1 MNRDKELANILN
13 DCLERLLQGETI
25 EQCLQDYPQYAEEI
39 EPLLQTAMAAKKA
52 LAIQPGVEF
61 KARARYQFQSAL
73 KETKPGR
80 GLPFFSWQPRWAP
93 ALAIGLAFLLAGSG
107 TVAAAGN
114 SMPDSPLYP
123 VKLATE
129 QAQLGLTFS
138 DIGKAKLYVE
148 LADKRVAEISYMVNQ
163 GKPEEIEATVQRLNN
178 HLTMI
183 VSLSLVEGAAPM
195 EPPAEEAA
203 PRLMPAPAAGVA
215 EAPAPQPAEAPAPQL
230 AETPAAEPAPE
241 ETAKETPEQAKAKA
255 KLKELLK
262 QNKNI
267 HPAVLRAL
275 LDEVPDSARPALLQ
289 AIADA
294 EDNYQ
299 KALEALD
306 DEEEDEEEEEEEDDD
321 EGKKRH
327 GDDDEDED
335 D

>member
-25 EQCLQDYPQYAEEI
+25 EQCLQDYPQYAGEI

-61 KARARYQFQSAL
+61 KARARYQLQSVL
-73 KETKPGR
+73 KEAKPSR
-80 GLPFFSWQPRWAP
+80 GLPFLSWQPRWAP

-129 QAQLGLTFS
+129 QARLGLTFS
-138 DIGKAKLYVE
+138 DIGKAKVYVE
-148 LADKRVAEISYMVNQ
+148 LADKRVAEIAHMVNQ

-178 HLTMI
+178 HLAMI
-183 VSLSLVEGAAPM
+183 VSLSLVEGAAPG
-195 EPPAEEAA
+195 EPPAEEAT
-203 PRLMPAPAAGVA
+203 PRPM
-215 EAPAPQPAEAPAPQL
+215 PAPQL

-241 ETAKETPEQAKAKA
+241 EAAKETPEQAEAKA

-306 DEEEDEEEEEEEDDD
+306 DEDDD

-327 GDDDEDED
+327 GDDEEEED
-335 D
+335 DDEEEDD

>member
-25 EQCLQDYPQYAEEI
+25 EQCLQDYPQYAGEI

-61 KARARYQFQSAL
+61 KARARYQFQSVL
-73 KETKPGR
+73 KEAKPRR
-80 GLPFFSWQPRWAP
+80 GLPFLSWQPRWAT
-93 ALAIGLAFLLAGSG
+93 ALTIGLAFLLAGSG

-148 LADKRVAEISYMVNQ
+148 LADKRVAEIAYMVNQ

-183 VSLSLVEGAAPM
+183 VSLSLVEGAALG

-203 PRLMPAPAAGVA
+203 PRLMPAPAAGA
-215 EAPAPQPAEAPAPQL
+215 AEAPAPQL
-230 AETPAAEPAPE
+230 AETPAPE
-241 ETAKETPEQAKAKA
+241 EAAKELPEQAKAKA

-275 LDEVPDSARPALLQ
+275 LDEVPDSAKPALLQ

-294 EDNYQ
+294 EENYQ

-306 DEEEDEEEEEEEDDD
+306 DDDGD
-321 EGKKRH
+321 GGKKRH
-327 GDDDEDED
+327 GDDDDEDED

>member
-25 EQCLQDYPQYAEEI
+25 EQCLQDYPQYAGEI

-61 KARARYQFQSAL
+61 KARARYQFQSVL
-73 KETKPGR
+73 KEAKPGR
-80 GLPFFSWQPRWAP
+80 GLPFFSWQPHWAP
-93 ALAIGLAFLLAGSG
+93 ALTIGLALLLAGSG

-138 DIGKAKLYVE
+138 DIGKAKVYVE
-148 LADKRVAEISYMVNQ
+148 LADKRVAEIAYMVNQ
-163 GKPEEIEATVQRLNN
+163 GKPKEIEATVQRLNS

-183 VSLSLVEGAAPM
+183 VSLSLVEGAAPG
-195 EPPAEEAA
+195 EPPAEEAT
-203 PRLMPAPAAGVA
+203 PRLMQAPAAEV
-215 EAPAPQPAEAPAPQL
+215 AEAPAPQL
-230 AETPAAEPAPE
+230 AETPAVEPAPE
-241 ETAKETPEQAKAKA
+241 EAAKETPEQAEAKA

-289 AIADA
+289 AIANA
-294 EDNYQ
+294 EADYQ

-306 DEEEDEEEEEEEDDD
+306 DEGDEQGE
-321 EGKKRH
+321 KRH
-327 GDDDEDED
+327 GEEGD
-335 D
+335 

>member
-25 EQCLQDYPQYAEEI
+25 EQCLQDYPQYAGEI
-39 EPLLQTAMAAKKA
+39 EPLLQTAMAARTA

-61 KARARYQFQSAL
+61 KARARYQLQSVL
-73 KETKPGR
+73 KEARPGR
-80 GLPFFSWQPRWAP
+80 GLPFLSWQPRWAT
-93 ALAIGLAFLLAGSG
+93 ALTIGLAFLLAGSG

-138 DIGKAKLYVE
+138 DIGKAKVYVE
-148 LADKRVAEISYMVNQ
+148 LADKRVAEIAYMVNQ

-183 VSLSLVEGAAPM
+183 VSLSLVEGAAPG
-195 EPPAEEAA
+195 ESPAEEAA
-203 PRLMPAPAAGVA
+203 PRLMQTPAAGV
-215 EAPAPQPAEAPAPQL
+215 AEAPAPQL

-241 ETAKETPEQAKAKA
+241 EAAKETPEQAKAKA

-262 QNKNI
+262 QNKTI

-275 LDEVPDSARPALLQ
+275 LDEVPDSAKPALLQ

-294 EDNYQ
+294 EDKYQ

-306 DEEEDEEEEEEEDDD
+306 DEDGEDEQGE
-321 EGKKRH
+321 KRH
-327 GDDDEDED
+327 GEEGD
-335 D
+335 

>member
-61 KARARYQFQSAL
+61 KARARYQFQSVL

-80 GLPFFSWQPRWAP
+80 GLPFLSWQPRWAP

-138 DIGKAKLYVE
+138 DIGKAKVYVE
-148 LADKRVAEISYMVNQ
+148 LADKRVAEIAYMVNQ

-178 HLTMI
+178 HLAMV
-183 VSLSLVEGAAPM
+183 VSLSLVEGAAPG

-203 PRLMPAPAAGVA
+203 PRLMQAPAAGV
-215 EAPAPQPAEAPAPQL
+215 AEAPAPQL

-241 ETAKETPEQAKAKA
+241 EAAKETPKQAEAKA

-306 DEEEDEEEEEEEDDD
+306 DDDDDDDD

>member
-13 DCLERLLQGETI
+13 DCLERLLRGETI
-25 EQCLQDYPQYAEEI
+25 EQCLQDYPQYAGEI

-61 KARARYQFQSAL
+61 KARARYQFQSML
-73 KETKPGR
+73 KEAKPRR
-80 GLPFFSWQPRWAP
+80 GLPVLSWQPRWAP

-148 LADKRVAEISYMVNQ
+148 LADKRVAEIAYMVNQ

-178 HLTMI
+178 HLSMV
-183 VSLSLVEGAAPM
+183 VSLSLVEGAAAG
-195 EPPAEEAA
+195 EPPAAEAA

-215 EAPAPQPAEAPAPQL
+215 EAPTPQPVEAPAPQL

-241 ETAKETPEQAKAKA
+241 EAAKELPEQAEAKA

-275 LDEVPDSARPALLQ
+275 LDEVPDSAKPALLQ

-299 KALEALD
+299 KALDALD
-306 DEEEDEEEEEEEDDD
+306 EEDDDDDD
-321 EGKKRH
+321 EGKKHH
-327 GDDDEDED
+327 GDDDEDDEED

>member
-25 EQCLQDYPQYAEEI
+25 EQCLQDYPQYAGEI

-61 KARARYQFQSAL
+61 KARARYQFQSVL
-73 KETKPGR
+73 KEAKPRR
-80 GLPFFSWQPRWAP
+80 GLPFLSWQPRWAT
-93 ALAIGLAFLLAGSG
+93 ALTIGLAFLLAGSG

-148 LADKRVAEISYMVNQ
+148 LADKRVAEIAHMVNQ

-183 VSLSLVEGAAPM
+183 VSLSLVEGAALG

-203 PRLMPAPAAGVA
+203 PRLMPAPAAGA
-215 EAPAPQPAEAPAPQL
+215 AEAPAPQL
-230 AETPAAEPAPE
+230 AETPAPE
-241 ETAKETPEQAKAKA
+241 EAAKELPEQAKAKA

-275 LDEVPDSARPALLQ
+275 LDEVPDSAKPALLQ

-294 EDNYQ
+294 EENYQ

-306 DEEEDEEEEEEEDDD
+306 DDDGD
-321 EGKKRH
+321 GGKKRH
-327 GDDDEDED
+327 GDDDDEDED

>member
-13 DCLERLLQGETI
+13 DCLERLLRGETI
-25 EQCLQDYPQYAEEI
+25 EQCLQDYPQYAGEI

-61 KARARYQFQSAL
+61 KARARYQFQSML
-73 KETKPGR
+73 KEAKPRR
-80 GLPFFSWQPRWAP
+80 GLPVLSWQPRWAP

-148 LADKRVAEISYMVNQ
+148 LADKRVAEIAYMVNQ

-178 HLTMI
+178 HLSMV
-183 VSLSLVEGAAPM
+183 VSLSLVEGAAAG
-195 EPPAEEAA
+195 EPPAAEAA

-215 EAPAPQPAEAPAPQL
+215 EAPTPQPVEAPAPQL

-241 ETAKETPEQAKAKA
+241 EAAKELPEQAEAKA

-275 LDEVPDSARPALLQ
+275 LDEVPDSAKPALLQ

-299 KALEALD
+299 KALDALD
-306 DEEEDEEEEEEEDDD
+306 EEDDDD
-321 EGKKRH
+321 EGKKHH
-327 GDDDEDED
+327 GDDDEDDEED

>member
-13 DCLERLLQGETI
+13 DCLERLLRGETI
-25 EQCLQDYPQYAEEI
+25 EQCLQDYPQYAGEI

-61 KARARYQFQSAL
+61 KARARYQFQSML
-73 KETKPGR
+73 KEAKPRR
-80 GLPFFSWQPRWAP
+80 GLPVLSWQPRWAP

-148 LADKRVAEISYMVNQ
+148 LADKRVAEIAYMVNQ

-178 HLTMI
+178 HLSMV
-183 VSLSLVEGAAPM
+183 VSLSLVEGAAAG
-195 EPPAEEAA
+195 EPPAAEAA
-203 PRLMPAPAAGVA
+203 PHLMPAPAAGVA
-215 EAPAPQPAEAPAPQL
+215 EAPTPQPVEAPAPQL

-241 ETAKETPEQAKAKA
+241 EAAKELPEQAEAKA

-275 LDEVPDSARPALLQ
+275 LDEVPDSAKPALLQ

-299 KALEALD
+299 KALDALD
-306 DEEEDEEEEEEEDDD
+306 EEDDDDDD
-321 EGKKRH
+321 EGKKHH
-327 GDDDEDED
+327 GDDDEDDEED